1 MQKFS
6 VKTEVCFGNGA
17 LEKLGEIC
25 ADSAVIFTD
34 GFMKKSGTADS
45 VASYMKNCK
54 TVSVFSEIKPD
65 PPVETVAAALGF
77 LLDKKAEVAV
87 ALGGGSS
94 IDAAKSTVMIYE
106 RKTGKKIP
114 LIAIPTTSGTG
125 SEVTSFSVI
134 TDAEKGVKYP
144 LVSDDLLPVTAILAP
159 ELTVSVPQTV
169 TADTGFDVLTHAV
182 EAYIST
188 AANDFSDALAEKAVE
203 LTLEYLPKAYEAPS
217 DLTAREKMHTASCLA
232 GMAFNAVSL
241 GVVHGIAHALGANFH
256 IPHGRA
262 NAMML
267 PYVLEYNAGLSE
279 GSEGTQEN
287 FVRVRARLARLAHL
301 VGLDAYSEKYAAQS
315 FIRRVYTMERS
326 LGIPATL
333 ADAGVTK
340 EAYAAAKAHIVE
352 SAVKD
357 ACTATNPVKMTPSG
371 VETILA
377 RVDKF

>member
-6 VKTEVCFGNGA
+6 VKTTVCFGKDS
-17 LEKLGEIC
+17 LTKLGELH
-25 ADSAVIFTD
+25 ATSAVIFTD
-34 GFMKKSGTADS
+34 SFMKKSGTADRI
-45 VASYMKNCK
+45 ASYMTGCES
-54 TVSVFSEIKPD
+54 VSVFSEIRPD

-77 LLDKKAEVAV
+77 LIDKKAEVAV

-94 IDAAKSTVMIYE
+94 IDAAKSTVMIYG

-134 TDAEKGVKYP
+134 TDAERGVKYP
-144 LVSDDLLPVTAILAP
+144 LVSDELLPVTAILAP
-159 ELTVSVPQTV
+159 ELTASVPAGI

-188 AANDFSDALAEKAVE
+188 AANDFSDALCEKAVE
-203 LTLEYLPKAYEAPS
+203 LTFEYLPKAYENPS
-217 DLTAREKMHTASCLA
+217 DLVAREKMHTASCLA

-267 PYVLEYNAGLSE
+267 PYVLEYNAGLGE
-279 GSEGTQEN
+279 SEGTQEETS
-287 FVRVRARLARLAHL
+287 RVSHRLARLARL
-301 VGLDAYSEKYAAQS
+301 VGLESFSDKYGAQS
-315 FIRRVYTMERS
+315 FLRRVYAMERS
-326 LGIPATL
+326 LGIPSSL
-333 ADAGVTK
+333 AAAGVTK
-340 EAYAAAKAHIVE
+340 EAYEKVKSHIVK
-352 SAVKD
+352 SAVAD
-357 ACTATNPVKMTPSG
+357 ACTATKPVKIPPHG
-371 VETILA
+371 VEMILS
-377 RVDKF
+377 RVDRF